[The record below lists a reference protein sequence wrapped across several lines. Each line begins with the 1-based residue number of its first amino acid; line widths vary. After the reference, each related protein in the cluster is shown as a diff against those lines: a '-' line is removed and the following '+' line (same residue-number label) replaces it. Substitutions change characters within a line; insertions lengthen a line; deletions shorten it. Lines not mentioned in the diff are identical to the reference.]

1 MIYKE
6 VIFAKRKLKRK
17 WDAEGIMNIEGET
30 VSGGRKDGV
39 WLQHESQEISG

>member
-17 WDAEGIMNIEGET
+17 WDAEGIMKTEGET
-30 VSGGRKDGV
+30 VSGGERWCV
-39 WLQHESQEISG
+39 ATT